1 MKKYTKVLALA
12 LALTMMLSMS
22 VFAAGEKIETVT
34 GKNGASIVEDAAALK
49 GAEKFGL
56 TYTYAD
62 SDPAKEEMFLILVL
76 LGEEEANPLPDKDN
90 ILYVNQ
96 KNGNGSVTFSSVYP
110 SEIEKSTIY
119 LAGGSLS
126 GLTPIGSITKQTPA
140 FKVGD
145 VNNDGEVNGTD
156 RGILARYLAEWPGYE
171 LQILSWDAADINGDG
186 EVNGQD
192 RGILARYLAE
202 WHGEYDEYFK

>member
-96 KNGNGSVTFSSVYP
+96 ESGNGSVTFSSVYP

-126 GLTPIGSITKQTPA
+126 GLTPIGSITKQAPE
-140 FKVGD
+140 FDLGD
-145 VNNDGEVNGTD
+145 VNKDGVVD
-156 RGILARYLAEWPGYE
+156 SDDAVAILRQLASLPTEY
-171 LQILSWDAADINGDG
+171 DAAYADFNEDALKDSDDA
-186 EVNGQD
+186 VA
-192 RGILARYLAE
+192 ILRWLA
-202 WHGEYDEYFK
+202 GLDY

>member
-76 LGEEEANPLPDKDN
+76 LGEEEAKPLPDKDN

-96 KNGNGSVTFSSVYP
+96 KSGNGSVTFSSVYP

-126 GLTPIGSITKQTPA
+126 GLTPIGSITKQEPE
-140 FKVGD
+140 FDLGD
-145 VNNDGEVNGTD
+145 VNKDGVVD
-156 RGILARYLAEWPGYE
+156 SDDAVAILRQLASLPTEY
-171 LQILSWDAADINGDG
+171 DAAYADFNEDALKDSDDA
-186 EVNGQD
+186 VA
-192 RGILARYLAE
+192 ILRWLA
-202 WHGEYDEYFK
+202 GLDY